1 VILVVTT
8 SSCGLYNYP
17 MIFCFLILEP
27 MTDSFIFSGEL
38 FYVRI
43 RDDAMSSFFDFFLIF
58 ISDTIYAVGFRGST
72 F

>member
-1 VILVVTT
+1 
-8 SSCGLYNYP
+8 